1 MIASP
6 EWLEKVEKMAGE
18 ICHQEGCFLYDLEFL
33 GTGRGRTLRVYVDKD
48 GGAGIDDCS
57 KVSRELNTLLDS
69 LIDGDDVIPGGPYNL
84 EVSTPGVDRPLKK
97 DWHFQK
103 VIGKKIAIKTFE
115 AMESMGIAIEHLK
128 NAKNF
133 EEVLKG
139 LEDQQLIFETTE
151 GNFKIPISAVDKSR
165 VVFEIKEVIDEA
177 KKAAKEIKQLDKAA
191 KQAARLAKKQTKKKK
206 K

>member
-6 EWLEKVEKMAGE
+6 EWLEKVEKMAGD

-33 GTGRGRTLRVYVDKD
+33 GTGRGRTLRVYVDKE

-57 KVSRELNTLLDS
+57 KVSRELNSLLDA
-69 LIDGDDVIPGGPYNL
+69 DDVIPDGPYNL

-97 DWHFQK
+97 AWHFQK

-115 AMESMGIAIEHLK
+115 AMESMGVAIEHLK
-128 NAKNF
+128 NARNF

-139 LEDQQLIFETTE
+139 FDDQNLIFESAE
-151 GNFKIPISAVDKSR
+151 GDFKIPISAVDKSR

-177 KKAAKEIKQLDKAA
+177 KKAAKEVKQLDKAA